1 MRFIVVD
8 LEATCW
14 SESEDPVLSAR
25 QAEESEIIEIGAVM
39 LNESL
44 QPAGEFQRFVRP
56 VLHPKLSAFCTRL
69 TSITQADVDASAPL
83 SEAYLALV
91 DWMGGTEG
99 VGLVS
104 WSRFDHNQLV
114 AEAAA
119 ASLPMPSWTPID
131 AKEEFTAWVRGH
143 TGRRLRCGQR
153 QALRHLDIPISGTEH
168 RGIDDARG
176 LVAVFQ
182 HLRDPMHRSSNASRA
197 LEVLAERDPRPAN
210 VGHLRA
216 RWPDAKRWYPRTARE
231 LIRLGLAVDAGLGR
245 GLRLTARGRG
255 LA

>member
-14 SESEDPVLSAR
+14 SESEDPALSVR
-25 QAEESEIIEIGAVM
+25 QSEASEIIEIGAVM
-39 LNESL
+39 LDEAL

-56 VLHPKLSAFCTRL
+56 VRHPTLSAFCTRL
-69 TSITQADVDASAPL
+69 TSIVQADVDAAEPF
-83 SEAYLALV
+83 SEVYRDFV
-91 DWMGGTEG
+91 EWMCGTEG
-99 VGLVS
+99 VGLIS

-114 AEAAA
+114 SEAEAAG
-119 ASLPMPSWTPID
+119 LPMPSWTPLD
-131 AKEEFTAWVRGH
+131 AKEEFTAWVCGH

-153 QALRHLDIPISGTEH
+153 QALRHLGLPIAGVEH

-176 LVAVFQ
+176 LVSIVQ
-182 HLRDPMHRSSNASRA
+182 HLRDPAHRSPNARRA

-231 LIRLGLAVDAGLGR
+231 LIRLGLAVDAGQGR
-245 GLRLTARGRG
+245 GLQLTARGRG